1 MEPQALADPIL
12 VAPRLEQ
19 RLDPDALT
27 LRWEP
32 VDGAERYTV
41 EIATDT
47 AFEDVV
53 VSADAGADTEITLSG
68 VFAAD
73 RTTYFWRVFAHAG
86 ETNSPGQRVES
97 FIAEDRAGIR
107 AENAKGVPERVDERE
122 SLGPV
127 AELAASAV
135 KTAANEATAR
145 PDDAWADELTAEG
158 VEPEG
163 MASGQI
169 LGIAIAVLVSLFV
182 ISIVVYNWK
191 GTVQD
196 KAELAA
202 SSRAVN
208 PNPSVPRY
216 PVLAQADADA
226 ANALDGY
233 EVLDASTGTYR
244 IPIDQAIQIMANA
257 YTQQSD
263 SAAVAGL
270 HAVLADSAR

>member
-1 MEPQALADPIL
+1 MEPKALADPIL

-19 RLDPDALT
+19 RVSPDALT

-32 VDGAERYTV
+32 VAGAERYTV

-53 VSADAGADTEITLSG
+53 VSTDAGADTEITLAG

-73 RTTYFWRVFAHAG
+73 RTTYFWRVLARAAEATSRG
-86 ETNSPGQRVES
+86 ERVES
-97 FIAEDRAGIR
+97 FMVESDDELR
-107 AENAKGVPERVDERE
+107 AENAHGVPEHVDETE
-122 SLGPV
+122 SLGPATKLV
-127 AELAASAV
+127 ASSAH
-135 KTAANEATAR
+135 TALKEVTAR

-182 ISIVVYNWK
+182 ISFIVYNWK

-196 KAELAA
+196 KAQFAA
-202 SSRAVN
+202 ASRAVN

-216 PVLAQADADA
+216 PVLAQADANA
-226 ANALDGY
+226 ANALDSY
-233 EVLDASTGTYR
+233 EVLDAATGTYR

-257 YTQQSD
+257 YAQQSD
-263 SAAVAGL
+263 SVAAAGL
-270 HAVLADSAR
+270 QAALADSSH